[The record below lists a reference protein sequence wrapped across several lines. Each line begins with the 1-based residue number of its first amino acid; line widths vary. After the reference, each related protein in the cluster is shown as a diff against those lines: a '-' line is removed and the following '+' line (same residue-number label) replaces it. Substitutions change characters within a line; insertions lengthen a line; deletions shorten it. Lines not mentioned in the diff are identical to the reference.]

1 MHSRNIHIQPYD
13 FPVLIA
19 RYPDLGQYVEV
30 NAHGKSSIDFFNPAA
45 VLALNKAL
53 ILHHYRI
60 EHWQIPEGYLCP
72 PVPGRADYIHHL
84 ADLLKGDEGK
94 TKIKMRNIQCL
105 DIGTGANLIYP
116 LLGNSIY
123 GWQFV
128 ATEIDSKALVNATKI
143 VADNLLEKVISL
155 RKQRS
160 TEQYFKGIIKESEI
174 YALSMCNPP
183 FHASA
188 REAEEANERKLKNLG
203 ADSKS
208 KVKLNF
214 GGQSKEL
221 WCNGGE
227 KTFLKKL
234 ILESESFKHQCIWFT
249 ALVSQDKNIPNLE
262 RALSSLDG
270 EEYRIIEMAHG
281 NKKSRFVAWT
291 FFTPIQRK
299 KYFEMLSI

>member
-1 MHSRNIHIQPYD
+1 MHTRNLHNDPYD
-13 FPVLIA
+13 FPALISSH
-19 RYPDLGQYVEV
+19 PNLEKYVHLNKQE
-30 NAHGKSSIDFFNPAA
+30 KLSIDFFNPDA
-45 VLALNKAL
+45 VLAINTAL
-53 ILHHYRI
+53 LAYHYQI
-60 EHWQIPEGYLCP
+60 KHWQIPVGYLCP
-72 PVPGRADYIHHL
+72 PIPGRADYIHHL
-84 ADLLKGDEGK
+84 ADLIKGEETK
-94 TKIKMRNIQCL
+94 TKIRMRNVQCV

-116 LLGNSIY
+116 LLGNRIY

-128 ATEIDSKALVNATKI
+128 ASEIDTTALKNAVKI
-143 VADNLLEKVISL
+143 VEDNKLGKEISL
-155 RKQRS
+155 RKQKS
-160 TEQYFKGIIKESEI
+160 SESYFQGIIQENEI

-188 REAEEANERKLKNLG
+188 QEAEEANERKLKNLG
-203 ADSKS
+203 GDPKN

-249 ALVSQDKNIPNLE
+249 ALVSKDKNIPNLE
-262 RALSSLDG
+262 RTLSSIDG

-281 NKKSRFVAWT
+281 NKKSRFIAWT
-291 FFTPIQRK
+291 FFTPMQRK